1 MDLKDLET
9 FIRLAR
15 YSSFS
20 EAAERMHIAQS
31 ALSRRVSRLEHRL
44 GIQLLV
50 RHARGSQLTREGEVL
65 AEKGKAIF
73 DQFEALQQQLRK
85 MTKEPA
91 GTVRLGMTPIA
102 AQFLGPKIVSE
113 MSLRHPRV
121 EVELFEGPSDQVFDG
136 LKSGA
141 LDIGC
146 LYSEYTYEDF
156 DTTVLLREPLY
167 LVASPERMR
176 REGIGEND
184 VVPIETLRRLP
195 LVIQEDRSLAR
206 IVNHV
211 CAERGVEP
219 VELISP
225 SGSNTV
231 KGMLTAGRGFSLF
244 PFPTVHNEVERGQ
257 LVVVQTDPQVYW
269 YMQMATPL
277 NQLPWPGVQAMR
289 DLIAEEVSTLLN
301 TGLWRGTLV

>member
-15 YSSFS
+15 YPSFS

-73 DQFEALQQQLRK
+73 DQFEELQQQLRK
-85 MTKEPA
+85 MTREPA
-91 GTVRLGMTPIA
+91 GTVRVGITPIA
-102 AQFLGPKIVSE
+102 AQYLGPKIVSV
-113 MSLRHPRV
+113 MSLRHPQV
-121 EVELFEGPSDQVFDG
+121 EVDLFEGPSDQVFDR
-136 LKSGA
+136 LKAGT

-167 LVASPERMR
+167 LVASPQRMR
-176 REGIGEND
+176 EAEID
-184 VVPIETLRRLP
+184 PDQVVPIEVLRRLP
-195 LVIQEDRSLAR
+195 LVIQEDRSLTR

-219 VELISP
+219 IELVSP
-225 SGSNTV
+225 SGTNTA
-231 KGMLTAGRGFSLF
+231 KGMLTAGRGFSLL

-257 LVVVQTDPQVYW
+257 LAVVQTDPQVYW
-269 YMQMATPL
+269 YMQMAAPL
-277 NQLPWPGVQAMR
+277 NQVPWPGVQAMR
-289 DLIAEEVSTLLN
+289 ELIAEEVSTLLS
-301 TGLWRGTLV
+301 TGHWRGSLV

>member
-9 FIRLAR
+9 FIKLAR

-50 RHARGSQLTREGEVL
+50 RHARGSELTREGEVL

-73 DQFEALQQQLRK
+73 DQFEQLQQQLRK

-91 GTVRLGMTPIA
+91 GTVRLGLTPIA
-102 AQFLGPKIVSE
+102 AQFLGPKIVSV
-113 MSLRHPRV
+113 MSLRHPLVDVVLR
-121 EVELFEGPSDQVFDG
+121 EGQSDQVFDW
-136 LKSGA
+136 LKAGE

-156 DTTVLLREPLY
+156 DAAVLLREPLY
-167 LVASPERMR
+167 LVGAPQRMR
-176 REGIGEND
+176 EAGIAED
-184 VVPIETLRRLP
+184 EVIPIERLRTLP
-195 LVIQEDRSLAR
+195 IIIPDDRSLSR

-211 CAERGVEP
+211 YAERNADTIALTSAPGTN
-219 VELISP
+219 SA
-225 SGSNTV
+225 
-231 KGMLTAGRGFSLF
+231 KGMLTAGRGFCLL
-244 PFPTVHNEVERGQ
+244 PYPTVHNEVARGQ
-257 LVVVQTDPQVYW
+257 LVMARTDPQVYW

-277 NQLPWPGVQAMR
+277 NQVPWPGVQAMR
-289 DLIAEEVSTLLN
+289 EAITEEVSTLLK
-301 TGLWRGTLV
+301 TGLWRGSLV